1 MRLLL
6 TQPPLVMKNRIIFL
20 FILLL
25 PLGAFAQDAVPAKT
39 FWDDPINHPM
49 APFYALMVLVGVVT
63 LLVFV
68 VAIMLLQVLN
78 TFVEKAAQEKAAALG
93 IRYVKEPSWW
103 TKLDRKLTNA
113 VPMEKEATVMLDHNY
128 DGIRELDNHLP
139 PWWKWLFYGTIVWG
153 IIYFVV
159 YHVTD
164 NAPLQEQEY
173 ENEVA
178 MADAQL
184 KKLRAAQPVASIDEE
199 ALAYTN
205 DATLI
210 SKGLAIYKSNCASC
224 HKDNGEGGI
233 GPNLTDE
240 YWLHGGSIK
249 NIYSTVKNGV
259 PDKGMISWSSILK
272 PEEMRDVS
280 FFIMSIRGT
289 TPANPKAPQGVIWK
303 DTEVIKADSVKI
315 DSVRVQAAL

>member
-1 MRLLL
+1 MSHPL
-6 TQPPLVMKNRIIFL
+6 TQPLLVMKNRILSL
-20 FILLL
+20 FTLLL
-25 PLGAFAQDAVPAKT
+25 PLGAMAQDAAPSKT
-39 FWDDPINHPM
+39 FWDDPFNHPM

-68 VAIMLLQVLN
+68 VAVMLLQVLN
-78 TFVEKAAQEKAAALG
+78 TFVEKVAQEKAAALG
-93 IRYVKEPSWW
+93 IPYVPEPSWW

-128 DGIRELDNHLP
+128 DGIQELDNHLP
-139 PWWKWLFYGTIVWG
+139 PWWKWLFYGTIAWSVFYL
-153 IIYFVV
+153 IA
-159 YHVTD
+159 YHITD
-164 NAPLQEQEY
+164 TAPLQQQEY

-184 KKLRAAQPVASIDEE
+184 KLIRGAQPVASIDEE
-199 ALAYTN
+199 TLTYTK

-210 SKGLAIYKSNCASC
+210 GNGLAIFKSNCASC
-224 HKDNGEGGI
+224 HKEKGEGGI

-249 NIYSTVKNGV
+249 NVYTVIKNGV
-259 PDKGMISWSSILK
+259 AEKGMISWSSILK

-280 FFIMSIRGT
+280 FFIMSIRGSN
-289 TPANPKAPQGVIWK
+289 PANPKAPQGVVWV
-303 DTEVIKADSVKI
+303 DTEVKTESVKVDSV
-315 DSVRVQAAL
+315 QAQASL

>member
-1 MRLLL
+1 
-6 TQPPLVMKNRIIFL
+6 MKNRILIL
-20 FILLL
+20 FALLL
-25 PLGAFAQDAVPAKT
+25 PLGAMAQDATPAKT
-39 FWDDPINHPM
+39 FWDDPINNPM
-49 APFYALMVLVGVVT
+49 TPFYALMVLVGVVT
-63 LLVFV
+63 ILVFV

-93 IRYVKEPSWW
+93 IPYVKEPSWW

-113 VPMEKEATVMLDHNY
+113 VPMEKEATVMMDHNY

-139 PWWKWLFYGTIVWG
+139 PWWKWLFYGTIAWG
-153 IIYFVV
+153 AVYIVIYHF
-159 YHVTD
+159 TD
-164 NAPLQEQEY
+164 NAPLQAQEY

-178 MADAQL
+178 LADAQSQ
-184 KKLRAAQPVASIDEE
+184 KLRAAQPIASIDEN
-199 ALAYTN
+199 ALTYTN
-205 DATLI
+205 DAALI
-210 SKGLAIYKSNCASC
+210 AKGQAIYKSNCASC

-249 NIYSTVKNGV
+249 NIYATVKNGV
-259 PDKGMISWSSILK
+259 PDKGMISWSAILK

-289 TPANPKAPQGVIWK
+289 NPANPKAPQGTIWK
-303 DTEVIKADSVKI
+303 DTEVIKTDSVKV